1 MNLLRWIVP
10 LSIAL
15 AVALAA
21 PQLQGRGDAAKDSN
35 ATSGALI
42 ADDAFWKL
50 WGDGQGEVSSYDLTF
65 PRYGELRQ
73 GTAVLIFVTE
83 PFSKEARVKA
93 DPGKHAKSDE
103 FPVMKLNRILDFATG
118 IYDYNLMTSTFIAL
132 APVNDFPAGS
142 PTKVSFTGQDWCG
155 HVYRQLL
162 FDANGIRSMSHSY
175 FDGEGDEERALD
187 RKQNGL
193 AEDAILLWARGF
205 VEPRLAKGES
215 REAPFLISCQVSRLM
230 HRPLEWTTATLSRSK
245 ESRTIQ
251 VPLGSFEVESYVAHV
266 ADKRKWTIEVETAA
280 PHRIVRWETSEGE
293 QGELLGAERM
303 KYWEMNDEKLVG
315 EVKRLHLSPRPS
327 RTM

>member
-10 LSIAL
+10 LAIAL
-15 AVALAA
+15 VVALAA

-35 ATSGALI
+35 ATTAAPI

-83 PFSKEARVKA
+83 PFSNEARVKA

-103 FPVMKLNRILDFATG
+103 FPVMKMNRILDFATG

-132 APVNDFPAGS
+132 TPVNDFPAGS
-142 PTKVSFTGQDWCG
+142 PAKVSFSAQDWCG
-155 HVYRQLL
+155 HAYQQLL
-162 FDANGIRSMSHSY
+162 FDARGIRHTAHSY
-175 FDGEGDEERALD
+175 FDGEGDQERTLD
-187 RKQNGL
+187 RKQDGL
-193 AEDAILLWARGF
+193 SEDALLLWARGF

-215 REAPFLISCQVSRLM
+215 KEVPFLISCQASLLL
-230 HRPLEWTTATLSRSK
+230 HRPLEWTSATLSLSK
-245 ESRTIQ
+245 ESKTVQ
-251 VPLGSFEVESYVAHV
+251 VPLGSFEVGTCVVEI
-266 ADKRKWTIEVETAA
+266 ADGRKWTIDVETAS
-280 PHRIVRWETSEGE
+280 PHRIVRWETKEGE
-293 QGELLGAERM
+293 RGELLAAERM
-303 KYWEMNDEKLVG
+303 KYWEMNDEKLKA